1 MLNIDMLCLKRI
13 RITFSRNISKMR
25 HIVHSVIKKS
35 YLRFCRS
42 ISMFDLQIYEKLKKI
57 SRFLMG
63 IVIF

>member
-1 MLNIDMLCLKRI
+1 
-13 RITFSRNISKMR
+13 MR

-63 IVIF
+63 IAIFKNLKQFKFNSRKV